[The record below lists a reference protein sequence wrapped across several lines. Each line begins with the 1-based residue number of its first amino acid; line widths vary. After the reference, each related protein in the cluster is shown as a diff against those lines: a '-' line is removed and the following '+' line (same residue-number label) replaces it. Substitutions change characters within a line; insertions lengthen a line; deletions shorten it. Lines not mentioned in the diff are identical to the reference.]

1 MVYSRNDKKD
11 IWSGYLNEMRHDA
24 IARQKQVTPTDADI
38 ELLGRMI
45 YYVMSF
51 AKAARTYG
59 LLAVEEEA
67 LHLDLENEAEAILHE
82 AAELI
87 VDGSSPECVAE
98 ILSNYYW
105 IIQPEGYAATAAYIG
120 IRGALLV
127 QEDVNP
133 YSVQLIAGSMLPVKI
148 REKCIEVCRN
158 YEAQKQKKQD
168 EAAKVYF
175 ETDFSR
181 SEALEIREAL
191 DWLERELSY
200 MTDRE
205 IQRLLREVDNNYLV
219 PVLVG
224 MKQGTR
230 QAIARNMSTRL
241 RGMIMEDCY
250 KLADIDDCAI
260 AEGAVYV
267 TEKLKVLQATGEIMD
282 AESRLLYK

>member
-11 IWSGYLNEMRHDA
+11 IWNGYLNEIRHDA
-24 IARQKQVTPTDADI
+24 IARQKQVTPTDAVI

-168 EAAKVYF
+168 EAAKGYF

-219 PVLVG
+219 PALVG

-241 RGMIMEDCY
+241 RRMIMEDCY

>member
-11 IWSGYLNEMRHDA
+11 IWHGYLNEIRHDA

>member
-1 MVYSRNDKKD
+1 MGNSRNDEKD

-38 ELLGRMI
+38 ELLGRII

-67 LHLDLENEAEAILHE
+67 LHLDLENEAEMILHE

-105 IIQPEGYAATAAYIG
+105 ISQPEGYAATAAYIG

-127 QEDVNP
+127 QEDVSP

-219 PVLVG
+219 PALVG

>member
-1 MVYSRNDKKD
+1 MGNSRNDEKD

-38 ELLGRMI
+38 ELLGRII

-67 LHLDLENEAEAILHE
+67 SHLDLENETEMILHE

-105 IIQPEGYAATAAYIG
+105 ISQPEGYVATAAYIG

-127 QEDVNP
+127 QEDVSP
-133 YSVQLIAGSMLPVKI
+133 YSVQLIAGSMLPAKM

-181 SEALEIREAL
+181 SETLEIREAL

-219 PVLVG
+219 PALVG

>member
-11 IWSGYLNEMRHDA
+11 IWNGYLNEIRHDA

-98 ILSNYYW
+98 VLSNYYW
-105 IIQPEGYAATAAYIG
+105 ISQPEGYVATAAYIG

-205 IQRLLREVDNNYLV
+205 IQRLLREVDNNYLM
-219 PVLVG
+219 PALVG

-241 RGMIMEDCY
+241 RRMIMEDCY

>member
-11 IWSGYLNEMRHDA
+11 IWHGYLNEIRHDA

-98 ILSNYYW
+98 VLSNYYW
-105 IIQPEGYAATAAYIG
+105 ISQPEGYAATAAYIG

-191 DWLERELSY
+191 GWLERELSY

-219 PVLVG
+219 QALVG

>member
-98 ILSNYYW
+98 VLSNYYW
-105 IIQPEGYAATAAYIG
+105 ISQPEGYAATAAYIG

-181 SEALEIREAL
+181 SEALETREAL

-219 PVLVG
+219 PALVG

-241 RGMIMEDCY
+241 RGMIMDDCY

>member
-105 IIQPEGYAATAAYIG
+105 ISQPEGYAATAAYIG

-219 PVLVG
+219 PALVG

>member
-98 ILSNYYW
+98 VLSNYYW
-105 IIQPEGYAATAAYIG
+105 ISQPEGYAATAAYIG

-133 YSVQLIAGSMLPVKI
+133 YTVQLIAGSMLPVEI

-219 PVLVG
+219 PALVG

-230 QAIARNMSTRL
+230 QAIARNMSARL
-241 RGMIMEDCY
+241 RGMIMDDCY

>member
-11 IWSGYLNEMRHDA
+11 IWNGYLNEIRHDA

-219 PVLVG
+219 PALVG

-241 RGMIMEDCY
+241 RRMIMEDCY

>member
-11 IWSGYLNEMRHDA
+11 IWNGYLNEIRHDA
-24 IARQKQVTPTDADI
+24 IARQKQVTPTDAVI

>member
-24 IARQKQVTPTDADI
+24 IARQKQVTPTDAVI

-98 ILSNYYW
+98 VLSNYYW
-105 IIQPEGYAATAAYIG
+105 ISQPEGYAATAVYIG

-191 DWLERELSY
+191 GWLERELSY

>member
-1 MVYSRNDKKD
+1 MGNSRNDEKD

-38 ELLGRMI
+38 ELLGRII

-67 LHLDLENEAEAILHE
+67 LHLDLENEAEMILHE

-105 IIQPEGYAATAAYIG
+105 ISQPEGYAATAAYIG

-127 QEDVNP
+127 QEDVSP
-133 YSVQLIAGSMLPVKI
+133 YSVQLIAGSMLPAKM

-181 SEALEIREAL
+181 SETLEIREAL

-219 PVLVG
+219 PALIG

>member
-11 IWSGYLNEMRHDA
+11 IWNGYLNEIRHDA

-133 YSVQLIAGSMLPVKI
+133 YSVQLIAGSMLPVEI

-181 SEALEIREAL
+181 SEALETREAL

-219 PVLVG
+219 PALVG

>member
-1 MVYSRNDKKD
+1 MVYSRNNEKD
-11 IWSGYLNEMRHDA
+11 IWAGYLNEMRHDA
-24 IARQKQVTPTDADI
+24 IAKQKQVTPTDADI
-38 ELLGRMI
+38 ELLGRVI

-98 ILSNYYW
+98 VLSNYYW
-105 IIQPEGYAATAAYIG
+105 ISQPEGYVATAAYIG

>member
-24 IARQKQVTPTDADI
+24 IARQKQVTPTDAVI

-98 ILSNYYW
+98 VLSNYYW
-105 IIQPEGYAATAAYIG
+105 ISQPEGYAATAAYIG

-191 DWLERELSY
+191 GWLERELSY

-219 PVLVG
+219 QALVG

-260 AEGAVYV
+260 AEGVVYV

>member
-11 IWSGYLNEMRHDA
+11 IWNGYLNEIRHDA

-191 DWLERELSY
+191 GWLERELSY

-219 PVLVG
+219 QALVG

-260 AEGAVYV
+260 AEGVVYV

>member
-1 MVYSRNDKKD
+1 MGYNTNDEKN
-11 IWSGYLNEMRHDA
+11 IWNGYLNEMRHDA
-24 IARQKQVTPTDADI
+24 IARQKQTEPMDTDI
-38 ELLGRMI
+38 ELLGRVI
-45 YYVMSF
+45 YFVTSF
-51 AKAARTYG
+51 AKKARAYG
-59 LLAVEEEA
+59 LLAVEEDA
-67 LHLDLENEAEAILHE
+67 SRLDLENRTEAILYE

-87 VDGSSPECVAE
+87 VDGCSPECISEV
-98 ILSNYYW
+98 LSNYYW
-105 IIQPEGYAATAAYIG
+105 VSRPEGFEATAAYIS

-127 QEDVNP
+127 QEGTNP
-133 YSVQLIAGSMLPVKI
+133 YGVKQMVSSMLPTKI

-158 YEAQKQKKQD
+158 YEAQEQKSKD
-168 EAAKVYF
+168 EIAKVYF

-181 SEALEIREAL
+181 SEGLEVREAL

-200 MTDRE
+200 LSDRE

-219 PVLVG
+219 PALIG
-224 MKQGTR
+224 MKQNAR

-250 KLADIDDCAI
+250 QLADIDDCAI

-267 TEKLKVLQATGEIMD
+267 TEKLKVLQACGEIMD

>member
-11 IWSGYLNEMRHDA
+11 IWNGYLNEIRHDA

>member
-11 IWSGYLNEMRHDA
+11 IWNGYLNEIRHDA

-67 LHLDLENEAEAILHE
+67 SHLDLENEAEAILHE

-98 ILSNYYW
+98 VLSNYYW
-105 IIQPEGYAATAAYIG
+105 ISQPEGYVATAAYIG

-219 PVLVG
+219 PALVG

-267 TEKLKVLQATGEIMD
+267 TEKLKVLQATGEIID

>member
-87 VDGSSPECVAE
+87 VDGSSPVCVAE
-98 ILSNYYW
+98 VLSNYYW
-105 IIQPEGYAATAAYIG
+105 ISQPEGYAATAAYIG

-219 PVLVG
+219 PALVG

>member
-11 IWSGYLNEMRHDA
+11 IWHGYLNEIRHDA

-105 IIQPEGYAATAAYIG
+105 ISQPEGYAATAAYIG

-219 PVLVG
+219 PALVG

-250 KLADIDDCAI
+250 KLADINDCAI

>member
-11 IWSGYLNEMRHDA
+11 IWNGYLNEIRHDA

-241 RGMIMEDCY
+241 RRMIMEDCY

>member
-11 IWSGYLNEMRHDA
+11 IWNGYLNEIRHDA

-105 IIQPEGYAATAAYIG
+105 IIQPEGYATTAAYIG

-219 PVLVG
+219 PVLVIHSLKR
-224 MKQGTR
+224 MR
-230 QAIARNMSTRL
+230 DIL
-241 RGMIMEDCY
+241 RTMTHSIILEQEQILWAEPWRMRVG
-250 KLADIDDCAI
+250 DI
-260 AEGAVYV
+260 
-267 TEKLKVLQATGEIMD
+267 
-282 AESRLLYK
+282 

>member
-1 MVYSRNDKKD
+1 MGYSGNDKKD

-24 IARQKQVTPTDADI
+24 IARQKQVTPTEADI
-38 ELLGRMI
+38 ELLGRII

-67 LHLDLENEAEAILHE
+67 LHLDLEKEAEAILHE

-87 VDGSSPECVAE
+87 VDGNSPECVAE
-98 ILSNYYW
+98 VLSNYYW
-105 IIQPEGYAATAAYIG
+105 ISQPEGYAATAAYIG

-133 YSVQLIAGSMLPVKI
+133 YSVQLIAGSMLPVEI

-181 SEALEIREAL
+181 SETLEIREAL

-219 PVLVG
+219 PALVG

-250 KLADIDDCAI
+250 KLADIDDCVI
-260 AEGAVYV
+260 AESAVYV

>member
-11 IWSGYLNEMRHDA
+11 IWNGYLNEIRHDA

-219 PVLVG
+219 PALVG

>member
-1 MVYSRNDKKD
+1 M
-11 IWSGYLNEMRHDA
+11 
-24 IARQKQVTPTDADI
+24 
-38 ELLGRMI
+38 
-45 YYVMSF
+45 
-51 AKAARTYG
+51 
-59 LLAVEEEA
+59 
-67 LHLDLENEAEAILHE
+67 HLDLENEAEAILHE

-105 IIQPEGYAATAAYIG
+105 ISQPEGYAATAAYIG

-133 YSVQLIAGSMLPVKI
+133 YSVQLIAGSMLPVEI

-158 YEAQKQKKQD
+158 YEAQKKKKQD

-219 PVLVG
+219 PALVG

>member
-1 MVYSRNDKKD
+1 MGYSRNDEKD

-38 ELLGRMI
+38 ELLGRII

-67 LHLDLENEAEAILHE
+67 LHLDLENEAEVILHE

-98 ILSNYYW
+98 VLSNYYW
-105 IIQPEGYAATAAYIG
+105 ISRPEGYAATAAYIG

-127 QEDVNP
+127 QEDVSP
-133 YSVQLIAGSMLPVKI
+133 YSVQLIAGSMLPAKM

-181 SEALEIREAL
+181 SETLEIREAL
-191 DWLERELSY
+191 DWPERELSY

-219 PVLVG
+219 PALVG

-250 KLADIDDCAI
+250 KLADIDDCVI
-260 AEGAVYV
+260 AESAVYV